1 MSSFA
6 MPRPGQTP
14 VPLDPPPEGIF
25 GTALTSWADGDAH
38 RCLAEI
44 VDDFKPQIRAKR
56 VQVSFQF
63 LARDYRLARP
73 PERLRQVFSSLMRT
87 ALGSTPA
94 GGQITV
100 RSTCPSE
107 GVLRVEI
114 TEHRRGRKRAHPV
127 H

>member
-1 MSSFA
+1 MSPFT
-6 MPRPGQTP
+6 MPRTGQSP
-14 VPLDPPPEGIF
+14 VP
-25 GTALTSWADGDAH
+25 TALPSELPGLAGLGGDAH
-38 RCLAEI
+38 QCLAEI

-107 GVLRVEI
+107 GVLRVEV
-114 TEHRRGRKRAHPV
+114 TEHRRGHKRAQPV